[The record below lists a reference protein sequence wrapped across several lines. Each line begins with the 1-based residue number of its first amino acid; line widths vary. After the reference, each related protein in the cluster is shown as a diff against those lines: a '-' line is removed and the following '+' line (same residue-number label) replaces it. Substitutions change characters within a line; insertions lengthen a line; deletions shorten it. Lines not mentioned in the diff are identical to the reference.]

1 MPLVCEMSR
10 IWIDAAA
17 RELIAVEAVRR
28 RFRETGG
35 TLFGYRADDDF
46 VIAHAKPPGARA
58 KHRRTRYLPHVDD
71 VQEEIDEVFL
81 GSEGA
86 FRYLGEWHTHPGGR
100 AVPSATDERSAERIA
115 TASETDLAEP
125 VVLIQATAPMR
136 IHVSIAKLMA
146 YRWSMKQGCL
156 LSTDLTVATIDS
168 ALVRSEGANHLI

>member
-1 MPLVCEMSR
+1 MSR

-46 VIAHAKPPGARA
+46 VVVLAKPPGTRA

-71 VQEEIDEVFL
+71 VQEEIDEVF
-81 GSEGA
+81 SASKGA
-86 FRYLGEWHTHPGGR
+86 LRYLGEWHTHPGGR
-100 AVPSATDERSAERIA
+100 AVPSATDKRSAKRIA
-115 TASETDLAEP
+115 TDSETDLSEP

-136 IHVSIAKLMA
+136 IHVSISKLGA
-146 YRWSMKQGCL
+146 YRWSLKQGCL
-156 LSTDLTVATIDS
+156 LPADLTTATVI
-168 ALVRSEGANHLI
+168 